1 MTLLAISREPESVCN
16 EALYRLFLPLFNV
29 LIVHTDGIQCLLGIC
44 GFSRWVNPF
53 KQKLKYD
60 GLFFLL
66 KIINYYK
73 CISSYSKLV
82 KIEQKC
88 KFLQTKTTSSIYTGK
103 KIVRV
108 FGRVRRRIGL
118 GLVE

>member
-1 MTLLAISREPESVCN
+1 MSKTSVELCEKLNTCLKLCDFHMAYSHCSIVIMTLLAISREPESVCN

-60 GLFFLL
+60 GEKNSTVKLTPVLA
-66 KIINYYK
+66 
-73 CISSYSKLV
+73 SKSV
-82 KIEQKC
+82 NE
-88 KFLQTKTTSSIYTGK
+88 
-103 KIVRV
+103 VD
-108 FGRVRRRIGL
+108 
-118 GLVE
+118 